1 MKNTDKIYGK
11 RRFTLFDQL
20 QKDRI
25 AITLNLLGKNYER
38 LTIVTGVVTEN
49 GTPYILIDIPTGF
62 RETFQDNE
70 KGKVLF
76 DFMGKDKIL
85 YSFRAVVGRVAE
97 NDIWIEFPEFI
108 ERVQERKHYR
118 IVPPPG
124 TRIHFAMD
132 AGEYEVNVVDL
143 SLRGAL
149 ISQSEAPRPQGGAS
163 VAKPSETTPKP
174 PGFALRATPR
184 SPHAIPP
191 RASARGILAKASA
204 RFQKEV
210 KLSDGEY
217 IKDINLICEE
227 KSLKLQIGIKQAQ
240 IRRMVKNSETG
251 GYTYALQF
259 IHIDM
264 REKTELEDWIFKAQ
278 REFLRKRNLF

>member
-1 MKNTDKIYGK
+1 MEDTGRIYGK
-11 RRFTLFDQL
+11 KKFGLFDQL

-49 GTPYILIDIPTGF
+49 GIPYILIDIPTGF
-62 RETFQDNE
+62 RETFQDD
-70 KGKVLF
+70 KKVRVLF

-85 YSFRAVVGRVAE
+85 YSFRTIVGRVAE

-124 TRIHFAMD
+124 TRIHFAMG

-143 SLRGAL
+143 SLKGAL
-149 ISQSEAPRPQGGAS
+149 ISQSE
-163 VAKPSETTPKP
+163 
-174 PGFALRATPR
+174 
-184 SPHAIPP
+184 
-191 RASARGILAKASA
+191 

-210 KLSDGEY
+210 KLPDGEY
-217 IKDINLICEE
+217 VKNINLICEE
-227 KSLKLQIGIKQAQ
+227 KSLRLQIGIKKAQ
-240 IRRMVKNSETG
+240 IRRIVKNSETG
-251 GYTYALQF
+251 GYSYALQF

-264 REKTELEDWIFKAQ
+264 REKTELENWIFKAQ